1 MENYQL
7 IRSNRKTLALS
18 IDTNGTLI
26 VRAPF
31 LMQTPQINAFIQK
44 QRSWI
49 EQTRRK
55 VALLPPVPRFSPEDG
70 AAIPYFGRSLTLQ
83 SAAVT
88 KVTLYGDVLQYPA
101 QKDAAVLIIRWLE
114 KQARQELQRR
124 IQALS
129 QPMNQK
135 PATFRLSRAKGRW
148 GSMSTRGTLSLN
160 RALVHC
166 PSAVIDYVIIHELCH
181 IPHPNHSPAF
191 WHEVEYWMPDYRSKK
206 QWLKVHSSLVSFL
219 PDGK

>member
-31 LMQTPQINAFIQK
+31 LMHTAQINAFIQK
-44 QRSWI
+44 QRVWI
-49 EQTRRK
+49 EQTRKK
-55 VALLPPVPRFSPEDG
+55 VAMLPPVPRFSPKDG
-70 AAIPYFGRSLTLQ
+70 AAIPYWGRTLVLQ
-83 SAAVT
+83 SAAVA
-88 KVTLYGDVLQYPA
+88 KVTLHGDILQYPA
-101 QKDAAVLIIRWLE
+101 QKDATALIIRWLE
-114 KQARQELQRR
+114 KQAREELQQR
-124 IQALS
+124 IQVLS
-129 QPMNQK
+129 QSMNQT
-135 PATFRLSRAKGRW
+135 PTSFRFSRAKGRW

-166 PSAVIDYVIIHELCH
+166 PPDVIDYVIIHELCH

-191 WHEVEYWMPDYRSKK
+191 WREVEHWMPGYRSKK
-206 QWLKVHSSLVSFL
+206 QWLKAHASLVSFL